1 MKFTIIK
8 REPDDDLGVEAKIKR
23 WGRERSEQSV
33 FQSKSLMSDGDYLCR
48 PRGSNCNLI

>member
-23 WGRERSEQSV
+23 WGKERSEQSV
-33 FQSKSLMSDGDYLCR
+33 FQSKSLMSDGGTIFVGR
-48 PRGSNCNLI
+48 AEAIVI